1 MEISAIANTFRIL
14 GFNLLFPSQNQNWG
28 KLTISCIPQTFL
40 QERTT
45 ELSSERIVEGC
56 VGRLWQQCAPETQHS
71 KECKVYRHCKR
82 ITLNTVNDRL
92 AWNVREVVR
101 LPSHDPPDCR
111 WDIKIINYEFHASV
125 QWRIVLKIV
134 NIKLVNIHI
143 YTHMLELYE

>member
-1 MEISAIANTFRIL
+1 MFQPFISKSKSEL
-14 GFNLLFPSQNQNWG
+14 GEAYNQLHPPN
-28 KLTISCIPQTFL
+28 IL

-92 AWNVREVVR
+92 A
-101 LPSHDPPDCR
+101 
-111 WDIKIINYEFHASV
+111 
-125 QWRIVLKIV
+125 
-134 NIKLVNIHI
+134 
-143 YTHMLELYE
+143 